1 MRNLIVL
8 IDQMLKV
15 IPEKEERLILSLK
28 DIQDSQRYRAPEDM
42 LGWQLVSEE
51 LQYLNLNSRSAKWK
65 FEICSIFSTMSV
77 DEIKAELKKGSKT
90 IEKK

>member
-1 MRNLIVL
+1 
-8 IDQMLKV
+8 MLKV